1 MAEIIPQRLAVRFDP
16 PTLVVEE
23 QTPRG
28 LRHHKLRLKAF
39 KQPGADP
46 AALAATLR
54 ARYPRHFM
62 RCAPA
67 QVTRLVALLV
77 QHAPAPPQ
85 INERPPGDR
94 PEDVNLLAADLQAVP
109 EHVLAQA
116 KAAMSEVFEA
126 TVLRP
131 GDPGFLFDK
140 RVDFNTD
147 DASESSWDS

>member
-16 PTLVVEE
+16 PTLVIEE

-39 KQPGADP
+39 KHPGADP
-46 AALAATLR
+46 AAVAAALR
-54 ARYPRHFM
+54 ARYPRHLA

-67 QVTRLVALLV
+67 QVTRLVALLI

-85 INERPPGDR
+85 TNKRHPSR
-94 PEDVNLLAADLQAVP
+94 PEEKENLLEADLQAVP

-116 KAAMSEVFEA
+116 KAAMSHVFEA
-126 TVLRP
+126 TVVRP
-131 GDPGFLFDK
+131 GDPGFQFDK
-140 RVDFNTD
+140 RIDFNTD
-147 DASESSWDS
+147 DASESSWD